1 MPRLLRLILTAVAA
15 LAVFY
20 AVATVWRQND
30 RAAGLDFYIYFVA
43 GQLAGRADV
52 ENIYAAEVQERV
64 GEEYFERA
72 RQSGSER
79 RRYDA
84 QRRRRLD
91 LVSSPFLFSTL
102 RWTSRDYD
110 RALTQLHAFV
120 LFAFIAGVLLLCRA
134 VRLPW
139 AGSLFLVAGLLLWYR
154 GFEADLRVGNVNSMQ
169 LLALAVVVWG
179 AGRRGA
185 GGTAGW
191 EPALRWVLLGA
202 LLMFKPNV
210 MFVPLLFAVA
220 RLARREYRALGRDL
234 VAGSVGAFAAI
245 AIASITYGSPRVWLQ
260 WVRAAN
266 DFYHRL
272 PTRVERNVTPALAL
286 FHEHGEWVSY
296 ALAALLLAIVCAAI
310 WRTKSD
316 DAPLLAGLGILV
328 YLLSANVVWLHYMV
342 LAIPIAVALMR
353 WRTTAVISIA
363 ALLLIA
369 EEPFEMLAGRA
380 AFEVEAWLIGP
391 ALFVLFGCGV
401 WALGRTD
408 RPAGGPSSFLHR
420 DPATVRGRL
429 ARGVEHALL
438 HQAILE
444 RCRGSERVAI
454 AAVDCG
460 QECTAE
466 VEGAGAEGAAGRVAG
481 TLLERASGQA
491 LERRAVH
498 RQQHLLAREAHRPFL
513 AVDGEHARFVGSG
526 GDDAEVH
533 HRDRA
538 AAQPQID
545 RREIV

>member
-1 MPRLLRLILTAVAA
+1 MPRLLGHLLTAVAA
-15 LAVFY
+15 FAALY

-79 RRYDA
+79 RQYDA

-134 VRLPW
+134 VRLSW
-139 AGSLFLVAGLLLWYR
+139 AASLFLLAALLLWYR

-169 LLALAVVVWG
+169 LLALAVVVCF
-179 AGRRGA
+179 ARV
-185 GGTAGW
+185 
-191 EPALRWVLLGA
+191 RWLLLGA
-202 LLMFKPNV
+202 LLLFKPNV

-220 RLARREYRALGRDL
+220 RLARREYRALGHDL
-234 VAGSVGAFAAI
+234 VAGAIGAFAAI

-272 PTRVERNVTPALAL
+272 PARMERNVTPALAL

-310 WRTKSD
+310 WRTKTD

-328 YLLSANVVWLHYMV
+328 YLLSANVVWLHYVV
-342 LAIPIAVALMR
+342 LAVPIAIALMR
-353 WRTTAVISIA
+353 WRVTALIAIA

-369 EEPFEMLAGRA
+369 EEPFELFAGRA

-391 ALFVLFGCGV
+391 ALFVLFACGV
-401 WALGRTD
+401 WRYWSLGR
-408 RPAGGPSSFLHR
+408 G
-420 DPATVRGRL
+420 
-429 ARGVEHALL
+429 
-438 HQAILE
+438 
-444 RCRGSERVAI
+444 
-454 AAVDCG
+454 AAS
-460 QECTAE
+460 
-466 VEGAGAEGAAGRVAG
+466 AEG
-481 TLLERASGQA
+481 TPNELRAT
-491 LERRAVH
+491 
-498 RQQHLLAREAHRPFL
+498 P
-513 AVDGEHARFVGSG
+513 
-526 GDDAEVH
+526 
-533 HRDRA
+533 
-538 AAQPQID
+538 
-545 RREIV
+545 